1 MSAVE
6 VDYPGA
12 GRVLGPISLEIAAG
26 EIVAIVGPSGC
37 GKSTALRL
45 LAGLEPP
52 SRGAIALDSGRNA
65 TAVVFQSP
73 TLAPWLDAAANVEL
87 PLRLA
92 GVKRPERRRLALKA
106 LERVGLERAAAVRPA
121 RLSGGMA
128 MRVALARALVAN
140 PNLLLLDEPFAALDD
155 PTRRRLAAD
164 IHLNWERTRPAIIFV
179 THKVEEAVYMAS
191 RVYVLTRAPGR
202 IHGEVHIDAP
212 LPRQP
217 VFRSTSQFREAAEEV
232 MARVLDAMTDAA

>member
-1 MSAVE
+1 MTGVE

-12 GRVLGPISLEIAAG
+12 GRVVGPISLEIAGG
-26 EIVAIVGPSGC
+26 EIAAIVGPSGC
-37 GKSTALRL
+37 GKSTTLRL

-52 SRGAIALDSGRNA
+52 SRGAIALAAGANR
-65 TAVVFQSP
+65 TAMVFQSP

-92 GVKRPERRRLALKA
+92 GMERSEARRLALEA
-106 LERVGLERAAAVRPA
+106 LERVGLARAAAVRPA

-128 MRVALARALVAN
+128 MRAALARALVAS

-164 IHLNWERTRPAIIFV
+164 VHLNWNLTRSAVVFV
-179 THKVEEAVYMAS
+179 THNVEEAVYMAS

-202 IHGEVHIDAP
+202 IHGEIHIDAP
-212 LPRQP
+212 LPRP
-217 VFRSTSQFREAAEEV
+217 PGFRSSSRFRDAAEAV
-232 MARVLDAMTDAA
+232 MARVLDAMNGDP